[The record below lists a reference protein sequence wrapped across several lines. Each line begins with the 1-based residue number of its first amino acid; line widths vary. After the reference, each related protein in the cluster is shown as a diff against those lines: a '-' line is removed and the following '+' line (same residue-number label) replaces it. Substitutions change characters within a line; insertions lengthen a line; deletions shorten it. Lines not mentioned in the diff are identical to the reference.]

1 MLIHHRISTV
11 IIFSSFFSNS
21 NMISPNPLLYS
32 CSNQNKFNLDLP
44 MMFLTMLSLFFLH
57 KYMTDLCWETE
68 TKTTKGVEK
77 LVLVANTDCEFLP

>member
-1 MLIHHRISTV
+1 
-11 IIFSSFFSNS
+11 
-21 NMISPNPLLYS
+21 
-32 CSNQNKFNLDLP
+32 

-57 KYMTDLCWETE
+57 KYTTDLCWETE